1 MIEIELKSVVADLEA
16 LRKSLTQNGTTPSF
30 EGELEDRR
38 YDTPDRRLLERD
50 EVLRLRVY
58 RDARGARAQL
68 DWKGPTS
75 YVDGYKRRE
84 ELSTSLAD
92 ADVLAGMLER
102 LGYVVTMEIDRH
114 IWQYEIAGATVRLER
129 YPRMDDLV
137 EVEGSAENIERAI
150 ERLGI
155 PRAGFTG
162 DRLRD
167 FVMRYEARTGEKALV
182 SKSARRSDFDIA
194 NA

>member
-1 MIEIELKSVVADLEA
+1 MIEIELKSIVTDLEG
-16 LRKSLTQNGTTPSF
+16 LRKSLTQSGATLSF

-38 YDTPDRRLLERD
+38 YDTAERRLLERD

-75 YVDGYKRRE
+75 YVNGYKRRE
-84 ELSTSLAD
+84 ELSTSLDDAD
-92 ADVLAGMLER
+92 ALTTMLDR
-102 LGYVVTMEIDRH
+102 LGYEVTMEIDRH
-114 IWQYEIAGATVRLER
+114 IWQYEIGGATVRLER

-155 PRAGFTG
+155 ARAGFTS

-167 FVMRYEARTGEKALV
+167 FVARYEARTGEKAFV
-182 SKSARRSDFDIA
+182 SRSARRSDFDIA